1 MYEVERAKGRKSEVT
16 EDDKEAVEAVLAA
29 LRKCLVPDLEDLAVR
44 IVHAVDAVRKEQRE
58 RVLPS
63 QY

>member
-1 MYEVERAKGRKSEVT
+1 MNGDDEEV
-16 EDDKEAVEAVLAA
+16 VEAVLAA
-29 LRKCLVPDLEDLAVR
+29 IRKRLVPDLEDLAVR
-44 IVHAVDAVRKEQRE
+44 IVHVVDAVRKEQRE

>member
-1 MYEVERAKGRKSEVT
+1 MTK
-16 EDDKEAVEAVLAA
+16 DDKEAVEAVLAA
-29 LRKCLVPDLEDLAVR
+29 LRKRLVPDLEDLAVR
-44 IVHAVDAVRKEQRE
+44 IVHAVDAVRREQRE